1 MKPTFQADADL
12 DQRIVAG
19 LMRLEP
25 SIDFQTA
32 HEARLK
38 SVPDDEVLA
47 LCAHTGRILVSHD
60 QKTMPAHFATFIA
73 SQESPGVIIVPHHMP
88 VGEAVRELYLAWTAS
103 EAAEWRNRILRLPL

>member
-1 MKPTFQADADL
+1 MKPIFQADADL

-38 SVPDDEVLA
+38 AVPDEEVLA
-47 LCAHTGRILVSHD
+47 QCAAVGRILVSHD
-60 QKTMPAHFATFIA
+60 QKTMPGHFADFIVN
-73 SQESPGVIIVPHHMP
+73 QDSPGVIIVPHHMS
-88 VGEAVRELYLAWTAS
+88 VGDAVRELYLAWTAS